1 MDRLENQA
9 EAEINGLAE
18 QIFSSK
24 VVQVNHSSRDTV
36 VLSLVNSL
44 KKNANKVVAQ
54 KLIFRSGVSVDSLEQ
69 LRETLPLCPNT
80 TELEFCCLPSIE
92 ALLGALHCAQTPF
105 VKSLSLKSL
114 APWNRQ
120 NRGNQNVIADAI
132 VSAVVLPD
140 DIYDNNCNARVLTSL
155 EIVNYPVGAQGAH
168 ILANAM
174 KENTS
179 LKVLR
184 LQDCDLR
191 SDCAA
196 HIASMIRYNHSL
208 EVLDLSYNRH
218 YLGSPITR
226 EMTTKTLVKKG
237 LRYNTTLLEL
247 QMHGETNIN
256 RKQVDL
262 HLSMNRLKKKYQS
275 DKVDPLSIPP
285 SAWPLLLAKVSAK
298 PNILHLFAQE
308 GLVAM
313 LPFLCCSKEDSW

>member
-36 VLSLVNSL
+36 VLSLVDSL
-44 KKNANKVVAQ
+44 KKNAGNVVAQ
-54 KLIFRSGVSVDSLEQ
+54 KLTFRSGVSVASLEQ
-69 LRETLPLCPNT
+69 LRETLPLCPNI
-80 TELEFCCLPSIE
+80 TEMEFCCLPSTE
-92 ALLGALHCAQTPF
+92 ALLGALQCAQTPF
-105 VKSLSLKSL
+105 VKSLSLTSL

-120 NRGNQNVIADAI
+120 NRGNQDVIADAI
-132 VSAVVLPD
+132 ASKVLLPTGNCD
-140 DIYDNNCNARVLTSL
+140 TNCNACVLTSL
-155 EIVNYPVGAQGAH
+155 EIVNYPLGAEGAH
-168 ILANAM
+168 ILARAM
-174 KENTS
+174 QGNTS

-196 HIASMIRYNHSL
+196 HIANMIRYNHSL

-226 EMTTKTLVKKG
+226 EMTMKTLVKKG

-247 QMHGETNIN
+247 QMRGETNIN
-256 RKQVDL
+256 RRQLDL
-262 HLSMNRLKKKYQS
+262 QLSMNRIKKKYQS

-285 SAWPLLLAKVSAK
+285 SVWPLLLAKVSAK
-298 PNILHLFAQE
+298 PNILHLFTQE
-308 GLVAM
+308 GLVAI
-313 LPFLCCSKEDSW
+313 LPFLRCTKDGP